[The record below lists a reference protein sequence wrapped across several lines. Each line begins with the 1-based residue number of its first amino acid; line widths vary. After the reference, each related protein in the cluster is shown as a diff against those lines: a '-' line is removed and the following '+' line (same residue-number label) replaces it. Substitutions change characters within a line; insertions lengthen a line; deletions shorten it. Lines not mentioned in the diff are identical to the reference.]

1 MNTDLIKKLA
11 EKRKKLEG
19 LKAERA
25 AMLLAVTETPKYKG
39 LDETVKTLARQL
51 DETDADIRKIAL
63 DEYATYQNK
72 KPGNGIEIKVFKV
85 ATILDPDRA
94 REWSLHNF
102 TPALKLDESAFKKA
116 AIAGTIPPTLA
127 TVEEEARAQI
137 ATDLSEY
144 LPDPNICQTTGKPIA
159 ECECEQHR
167 MPF

>member
-1 MNTDLIKKLA
+1 MNIDMIKKLA
-11 EKRKKLEG
+11 EKRKKLED

-39 LDETVKTLARQL
+39 LDATIKNMAADLDLLDLSIRNVALADYL
-51 DETDADIRKIAL
+51 LNE
-63 DEYATYQNK
+63 EK
-72 KPGNGIEIKVFKV
+72 KPGNGIEIKIFKV
-85 ATILDPDRA
+85 ATILDPERA

-137 ATDLSEY
+137 ASDLSEW
-144 LPDPNICQTTGKPIA
+144 LEWIGVPQEK
-159 ECECEQHR
+159 ES
-167 MPF
+167 